1 MLGTTR
7 STYSGILYIWCW
19 TTLWVAE
26 KLDYGHFDIAAASK
40 AMRLSRTWSDYS
52 IVKCGK
58 CYLPE
63 ITAWKRIKKLSPKN
77 HLFLS
82 KITKHL
88 QQRIEQR
95 DDEDRKKVRQIC
107 SKRRMREVG
116 NSLRV
121 SHHQIVR
128 RRKKC
133 SVPRAALRVR
143 ILVDEKDFIV
153 VIVVVAVEVELRR
166 LVNEAVAKRS
176 PAKADFHSHD
186 VYLNKTLD
194 SFSH

>member
-1 MLGTTR
+1 M
-7 STYSGILYIWCW
+7 
-19 TTLWVAE
+19 
-26 KLDYGHFDIAAASK
+26 
-40 AMRLSRTWSDYS
+40 
-52 IVKCGK
+52 
-58 CYLPE
+58 
-63 ITAWKRIKKLSPKN
+63 
-77 HLFLS
+77 
-82 KITKHL
+82 

-143 ILVDEKDFIV
+143 ILVDEKDIIV

-176 PAKADFHSHD
+176 PAKADVHSHD